1 MSQQVKIPKRL
12 ETGYGHVEWE
22 ETEDG
27 AVVKIFIS
35 RKKAADAAV
44 MQQLLML
51 FSQIGARPPTNSR
64 EVVA

>member
-1 MSQQVKIPKRL
+1 MTQQVKIPRKL

-22 ETEDG
+22 EADDG
-27 AVVKIFIS
+27 VVVRIYIS
-35 RKKAADAAV
+35 RRKVADAAV

-51 FSQIGARPPTNSR
+51 FSQIGARPPANNR